1 MHRHEAA
8 QLGFYLLNHH
18 GRAGGDNSYAR
29 CVRPIVN
36 LGHGQ
41 AVNIEAAPRKQ
52 ADNARQHAGFII
64 HQHRNGM
71 GINLVLRGHFSS
83 HGLGIY
89 AEPFIT

>member
-41 AVNIEAAPRKQ
+41 AVNIEAAP
-52 ADNARQHAGFII
+52 
-64 HQHRNGM
+64 
-71 GINLVLRGHFSS
+71 
-83 HGLGIY
+83 
-89 AEPFIT
+89 